1 MGWQVAF
8 LCQGHG
14 KSGGVRA
21 IYYWVKDD
29 QQIFM
34 LVVYP
39 KSKKDILT
47 DKKVAI
53 LRELVKEL
61 YEHGQD
67 TV

>member
-1 MGWQVAF
+1 M
-8 LCQGHG
+8 
-14 KSGGVRA
+14 RA

-39 KSKKDILT
+39 KSKKDTLT
-47 DKKVAI
+47 DKEVAI

-61 YEHGQD
+61 WAWTRHCLK
-67 TV
+67 TW